1 MNCIAPV
8 RLQPFRRAFRTAA
21 LTVLLATVL
30 LSISTDAANAHAT
43 YESSDPASNAIVATA
58 PPQVTIR
65 FHEPLEQSYSRAQLY
80 DQFGQKIDGTSFAV
94 GAQDQ
99 HVLVMTLPAGLPNGT
114 YTVAWQN
121 VSAADGHSLQGFF
134 AFTIGTSAD
143 VGTAAAI
150 SVDKGGPPSWLRAAS
165 RWAALLGLAASVAV
179 LPMWLLVLRPAMSNP
194 VLGEQ
199 VGRRMRR
206 IAGVALPAAI
216 LGSVVALLV
225 QAWANAGDDDYAN
238 AIWTTLTDTRYGRFW
253 LWRIALFAS
262 FGVALAACTWNTT
275 RVRRIPTAVALGLAA
290 ALPLPFSM
298 LAHASAQQ
306 KARST
311 AIGADYVHLVAASLW
326 VGGLFA
332 LTAGLFPAW
341 RLVAGANGREM
352 LSRVIPRFSVIA
364 FAAWTALG
372 LTGAYS
378 AYLQVGSWNGLIDTA
393 YGRTLTAKLVVLSP
407 ALVLAATNL
416 LVISPRIRQRSRD
429 GENDATRW
437 TNRLAFTVAAETAL
451 VVIALLIVGRL
462 IGQQPGREE
471 QAAESP
477 PGQILDLSFA
487 TQGVT
492 RPTKLT
498 ISPATPGPNMY
509 HLEVG
514 GDPLPD
520 GTEVLIRVQLPSVA
534 IGQKEIALSRVGT
547 SNSFEATG
555 SELAIAGD
563 WSLQVLVRK
572 IGSFDGQATVS
583 VPIQSTVAPKQDEHW
598 HLDWPG
604 LVGLAF
610 AVLGAAALVGSWLVA
625 PSGLRRQGSIGGGIA
640 VAVGAILI
648 YGALISPAEA
658 RKNASA
664 VAAVGTP
671 VTQGDL
677 TVTLDSAFA
686 AIGDNAVTID
696 VRDATGAPVAGA
708 TVTLD
713 GEHPEMAMSLVP
725 VVATEQGD
733 GRYVASSVPI
743 TMGGDW
749 ELTVRVD
756 RADEAQ
762 ESFTFRVDV
771 AE

>member
-1 MNCIAPV
+1 MNRIPPI
-8 RLQPFRRAFRTAA
+8 RLLLLRRTLRTAA
-21 LTVLLATVL
+21 FAVLLATVL
-30 LSISTDAANAHAT
+30 LLISKDAVEAHAT
-43 YESSDPASNAIVATA
+43 YESSDPAANAIVATA
-58 PPQVTIR
+58 PAQVTIR
-65 FHEPLEQSYSRAQLY
+65 FHEPLEKSYSRAQLY
-80 DQFGQKIDGTSFAV
+80 DGSGQQIDGTSYAV
-94 GAQDQ
+94 SAQDQ
-99 HVLVMTLPAGLPNGT
+99 HVLVLTLPGGLPNGT

-143 VGTAAAI
+143 VGTAAVI

-165 RWAALLGLAASVAV
+165 RWWALLGLAVSAATWPV
-179 LPMWLLVLRPAMSNP
+179 WLLVLRPAMSSP

-206 IAGVALPAAI
+206 TAGVALPAAI

-225 QAWANAGDDDYAN
+225 QAWANAGDDDYAD

-253 LWRIALFAS
+253 LWRIALFAGL
-262 FGVALAACTWNTT
+262 GVALAACTWSTT
-275 RVRRIPTAVALGLAA
+275 RLRRIPTAIALGLAA

-298 LAHASAQQ
+298 LAHASAQEQ
-306 KARST
+306 ARST
-311 AIGADYVHLVAASLW
+311 AIAVDYVHLVAASLW
-326 VGGLFA
+326 VGGLVA
-332 LTAGLFPAW
+332 LSTGLFPVG
-341 RLVAGANGREM
+341 RRVAEAIGREM
-352 LSRVIPRFSVIA
+352 LVRAIPRFSVMA

-393 YGRTLTAKLVVLSP
+393 YGRTLTAKLIVLSP
-407 ALVLAATNL
+407 ALILAATNL
-416 LVISPRIRQRSRD
+416 LIISPRIRQRSRD
-429 GENDATRW
+429 GDHGAARW
-437 TNRLAFTVAAETAL
+437 TSRLAFTVAAETAL
-451 VVIALLIVGRL
+451 VIIALLIVGRL

-471 QAAESP
+471 KAAESP
-477 PGQILDLSFA
+477 PGQVLDLSFV
-487 TQGVT
+487 TQGVA

-498 ISPATPGPNMY
+498 ISPATPGPNTY
-509 HLEVG
+509 HLKVG

-520 GTEVLIRVQLPSVA
+520 GTEALIRLQLPSVA

-547 SNSFEATG
+547 SNTFEATG
-555 SELAIAGD
+555 SELAIAGE
-563 WSLQVLVRK
+563 WSLQVLVRN
-572 IGSFDGQATVS
+572 IGLFDGQAIVN
-583 VPIQSTVAPKQDEHW
+583 VPINSSLAPKQDEHW

-604 LVGLAF
+604 MVGLAF

-625 PSGLRRQGSIGGGIA
+625 PAGLRRQGSIGGGIA
-640 VAVGAILI
+640 VAIGAILI

-658 RKNASA
+658 RKRASE

-686 AIGDNAVTID
+686 AIGDNAVTIE
-696 VRDATGAPVAGA
+696 VRDATGASVTGA

-733 GRYVASSVPI
+733 GTYVASSIPV

-756 RADEAQ
+756 RADKDE